1 MPETPGSGWAPE
13 RLRAVAAGIE
23 RDFPL
28 TSRRTLLSLFDL
40 DPDQLQAQW
49 QVESGQLALVRG
61 AFPVGLEGI
70 HQRLRLLRED
80 AGQLEV
86 AALSLP
92 AGELDAQGVARFL
105 VSGGPGVLYRA
116 ELGLATPEGGWILL
130 ARSNLATLPPRPM
143 RRIPPRPVG
152 SGGAHEAARAPL
164 PPSAPPPAREEA
176 APPWDPTLED
186 TGLALAPEFP
196 RPPTGAAPAVGEG
209 SQPPGAL
216 RSRPASGPKS
226 PPLVMARNL
235 PPGQDHSPAAGIAAL
250 QSPLAPA
257 RGSAALPAGADQTS
271 LLIPP
276 ASAGQTSSPLPL
288 ASAGP
293 TSSSLPSPR
302 PDPTSPFLATFDPRG
317 TRSSPGSG
325 ATSAVGAPS
334 AAWPDPG
341 GQGLGARYWLFAYP
355 HGTPAAAGP
364 GPHPVELAPSPRP

>member
-1 MPETPGSGWAPE
+1 MPETPGGGWAPE

-80 AGQLEV
+80 AGQREV

-105 VSGGPGVLYRA
+105 VSGGPGVVYRA

-143 RRIPPRPVG
+143 RLIPPRTPGFVRDQ
-152 SGGAHEAARAPL
+152 EAAGAPL
-164 PPSAPPPAREEA
+164 PPSAPVSASEEV
-176 APPWDPTLED
+176 APPWDPTLAD
-186 TGLALAPEFP
+186 TGQELEPEFP

-209 SQPPGAL
+209 SQPPGVP

-235 PPGQDHSPAAGIAAL
+235 PPGQDHSPAARIAAPR
-250 QSPLAPA
+250 SPLANA
-257 RGSAALPAGADQTS
+257 RGSAAPL
-271 LLIPP
+271 
-276 ASAGQTSSPLPL
+276 ASAGQTPPLLPTALTDPTSPLFTP
-288 ASAGP
+288 A
-293 TSSSLPSPR
+293 R
-302 PDPTSPFLATFDPRG
+302 PDPTSPLLATFDPRG

-325 ATSAVGAPS
+325 ATSAVGALS

-364 GPHPVELAPSPRP
+364 SPHPVEPAPSPRP